1 MKALSGRKVK
11 VDLRSS
17 VGLGRIDG
25 NKLYG
30 PGEGIEV
37 PVELAQALGKT
48 GTPVESLA
56 AAGAQSGAGSESSE
70 PGAGGGSESTFQV
83 KLEKGTITVVMAGKP
98 STGFPTA
105 EGDINDKT
113 VDELEA
119 ELAARK
125 INLPNEKG
133 SGASGGYLKDDLV
146 RVLVATAATS

>member
-1 MKALSGRKVK
+1 MKSLSGKKVK
-11 VDLRSS
+11 VDLGSS

-25 NKLYG
+25 NRLYG
-30 PGEGIEV
+30 PGENIEV

-48 GTPVESLA
+48 GTSVETTA
-56 AAGAQSGAGSESSE
+56 AAGAQGGAGSQSGSD
-70 PGAGGGSESTFQV
+70 GGGGTAFRV
-83 KLEKGTITVVMAGKP
+83 KLQNNTAVSVVMAGEP
-98 STGFPTA
+98 SADFPTA
-105 EGDINDKT
+105 EEEITAKT

-119 ELAARK
+119 ELAIRK